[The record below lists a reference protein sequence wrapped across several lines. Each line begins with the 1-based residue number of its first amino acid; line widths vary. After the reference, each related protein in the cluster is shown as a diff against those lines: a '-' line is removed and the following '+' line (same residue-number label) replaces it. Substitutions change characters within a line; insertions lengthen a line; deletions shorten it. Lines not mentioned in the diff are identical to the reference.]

1 MDVKKKEYQMIAYF
15 KSEHYRK
22 LYLGIF
28 LPPVL
33 SLGYLRTPTF
43 FSLDKNNHIHHVS
56 AQVNAEDGDCS
67 QGKGYV
73 CNDEDQERRDFRN
86 VTGQGVGNRL
96 LEVIKDQTPWG
107 REERTG

>member
-1 MDVKKKEYQMIAYF
+1 MNVNKRCIRWSFTLNQNTRE
-15 KSEHYRK
+15 K
-22 LYLGIF
+22 LHLSIF

-33 SLGYLRTPTF
+33 SLEYLRTSTSF
-43 FSLDKNNHIHHVS
+43 LETKKKHIHHVS

-67 QGKGYV
+67 QRKGYV

-96 LEVIKDQTPWG
+96 LQVIKDQTP
-107 REERTG
+107 